1 MNKKLLCAMLIS
13 AMSVNFAAPLISRAD
28 DIPEPT
34 ETQIAEETQA
44 AEEIYVEEFSA
55 AIDIPTDITDEITV
69 SQRASESYPA
79 IADFVTRLYRTCL
92 NRDPDSTGLDN
103 WVSSIA
109 NGQYTAAYAVQGFF
123 SSEEFKK
130 KKLSDKDFVATLYR
144 TMLDREP
151 GQSETDSWVKV
162 RNTGVTDDYMLKGF
176 VESDEF
182 SRICSSS
189 GVTRGS
195 IRLTDVKDKNPNVTA
210 FCSRMYTTCLGR
222 GYDPTGLNEWVDSI
236 INRGN
241 TAADVA
247 RGFFNSTEF
256 KNKKLSDSDFVTAY
270 YKTILDRTP
279 AQSEINAWAELR
291 HAGLTNDYFI
301 YGFIG
306 SDEFTK
312 ICQNAGV
319 ARGNIT
325 LTDVKDKN
333 PKIASF
339 CARMYTTCLGRG
351 YDPKGLNDWVNQ
363 VVSGNCPASDVVLG
377 FFNSEEFKKR
387 NLSDA
392 DYVTAFYKTLL
403 NRAPGQS
410 EIEHWAK
417 LRRAGV
423 SNTYI
428 ISGFVGSDEFTNLCA
443 NYGMTRGTVNA
454 PGVMLSVME
463 YSQHPDYP
471 TGCESAALYILLKYY
486 NVNVTMEEIVNA
498 LPKGPTPY
506 YSSDGK
512 LYGANPETEFVGN
525 PRSSYSYGVFN
536 VPIANT
542 AEKFKKGVSTKKGAS
557 LSEVTS
563 LLDWHIPVIV
573 WYSTKPYDGI
583 YYSDSWYD
591 YRTGELVRWPAGEH
605 AVVVCGYSDSGITY
619 SDPNTG
625 STRTIPR
632 ATFEKVFNQLG
643 GRIVYYGY

>member
-1 MNKKLLCAMLIS
+1 
-13 AMSVNFAAPLISRAD
+13 
-28 DIPEPT
+28 
-34 ETQIAEETQA
+34 
-44 AEEIYVEEFSA
+44 
-55 AIDIPTDITDEITV
+55 
-69 SQRASESYPA
+69 
-79 IADFVTRLYRTCL
+79 
-92 NRDPDSTGLDN
+92 
-103 WVSSIA
+103 
-109 NGQYTAAYAVQGFF
+109 
-123 SSEEFKK
+123 
-130 KKLSDKDFVATLYR
+130 
-144 TMLDREP
+144 
-151 GQSETDSWVKV
+151 
-162 RNTGVTDDYMLKGF
+162 
-176 VESDEF
+176 
-182 SRICSSS
+182 
-189 GVTRGS
+189 
-195 IRLTDVKDKNPNVTA
+195 
-210 FCSRMYTTCLGR
+210 
-222 GYDPTGLNEWVDSI
+222 
-236 INRGN
+236 
-241 TAADVA
+241 
-247 RGFFNSTEF
+247 
-256 KNKKLSDSDFVTAY
+256 
-270 YKTILDRTP
+270 
-279 AQSEINAWAELR
+279 
-291 HAGLTNDYFI
+291 
-301 YGFIG
+301 
-306 SDEFTK
+306 
-312 ICQNAGV
+312 
-319 ARGNIT
+319 
-325 LTDVKDKN
+325 
-333 PKIASF
+333 
-339 CARMYTTCLGRG
+339 MYTTCLGRG

-363 VVSGNCPASDVVLG
+363 IVSGNCTASDVVLG

-443 NYGMTRGTVNA
+443 NYGMTRGTVKA

-486 NVNVTMEEIVNA
+486 NVNVTMEGIVNA

-525 PRSSYSYGVFN
+525 PKSSYSYGVFN

-542 AEKFKKGVSTKKGAS
+542 AEKFKKGASTKKGAS

>member
-34 ETQIAEETQA
+34 ETQIAEGTQA

-162 RNTGVTDDYMLKGF
+162 RNTGITDDYMLKGF

-195 IRLTDVKDKNPNVTA
+195 IQLTDVKDKNPSVTA
-210 FCSRMYTTCLGR
+210 FCS
-222 GYDPTGLNEWVDSI
+222 
-236 INRGN
+236 
-241 TAADVA
+241 
-247 RGFFNSTEF
+247 
-256 KNKKLSDSDFVTAY
+256 
-270 YKTILDRTP
+270 
-279 AQSEINAWAELR
+279 
-291 HAGLTNDYFI
+291 
-301 YGFIG
+301 
-306 SDEFTK
+306 
-312 ICQNAGV
+312 
-319 ARGNIT
+319 
-325 LTDVKDKN
+325 
-333 PKIASF
+333 
-339 CARMYTTCLGRG
+339 RMYTTCLGRG

-363 VVSGNCPASDVVLG
+363 IVSGNCTASDVVLG

-443 NYGMTRGTVNA
+443 NYGMTRGTVKA

-542 AEKFKKGVSTKKGAS
+542 AEKFKKGASTKKGAS